1 MVFLGRRVPPLFSHR
16 VPLVLSLLCFDALS
30 LSRATTFS
38 LRSSPETARPARRYT
53 LIAGYLLIGSRERPR
68 FKTRFFVV
76 EEPTAEAPELRLSVY
91 KTAACAARLNAI
103 ATKR

>member
-1 MVFLGRRVPPLFSHR
+1 MFLGRRVPPLFSHR

-76 EEPTAEAPELRLSVY
+76 EEPTVEVPELLLSVY
-91 KTAACAARLNAI
+91 KTAACATRLNAI
-103 ATKR
+103 ETKR